1 MRAGIRFPPSPIS
14 FHIYRVW
21 IRPLSTQKDGEK
33 RGGEREGLLSPP
45 EKGRGGR
52 KEKEK
57 RREGGEGGTQSH

>member
-33 RGGEREGLLSPP
+33 RGGEERDYFHPQ
-45 EKGRGGR
+45 KGGRGR